1 MAGEVSGTLRP
12 RRHSAIFHF
21 KEHSMSSSNLA
32 VRMEHTATDL
42 LSHPPRP
49 QLRVV
54 ASNERPVQSGPR
66 LSFTNRKFVIRDQG
80 FRLFRVR

>member
-1 MAGEVSGTLRP
+1 
-12 RRHSAIFHF
+12 
-21 KEHSMSSSNLA
+21 MSSSNLA

-49 QLRVV
+49 ELRVV
-54 ASNERPVQSGPR
+54 ANNERPVQSGPR

-80 FRLFRVR
+80 LRYLRIR